1 MPASDSAE
9 PPRSASVHPA
19 VWFVLILPFGAL
31 GGFVG
36 VGLTFLATTHG
47 LSITEGALLNGA
59 QLLSQWMKWIWAPIV
74 DITLTP
80 RRWHLLST
88 ALTAAGTL
96 AMSLIPL
103 GPGTLAP
110 LLALIAITSLLNTVV
125 AMAVEACLTADTPP
139 DQVGRVSAWY
149 QAGNLGGTGLGGGL
163 GLWLLETLPQ
173 PWMAGATMGALMLVC
188 CGALVF
194 VREQPAAP
202 HRVGELG
209 LVAAVGGV
217 ARDLVQTLRSTGGM
231 LAALLLVL
239 PVGTG
244 AGSGVLAQAEVA
256 AHWGAGAR
264 EVGLLQGALAGV
276 ITAAGCFAG
285 GALCRRVHP
294 RTAYAAIGIALA
306 GIASAMA
313 IAPATVMTYIVASTI
328 YNFAVGMAYAAYS
341 ATTLDA
347 IGHTAGATKF
357 STMASLANFP
367 IWWLG
372 LLLGWVADRHGPAAM
387 LHTEAAL
394 SVIGVVV
401 FALGVVSVRRL
412 ALARA

>member
-1 MPASDSAE
+1 M
-9 PPRSASVHPA
+9 
-19 VWFVLILPFGAL
+19 
-31 GGFVG
+31 
-36 VGLTFLATTHG
+36 
-47 LSITEGALLNGA
+47 
-59 QLLSQWMKWIWAPIV
+59 
-74 DITLTP
+74 
-80 RRWHLLST
+80 
-88 ALTAAGTL
+88 
-96 AMSLIPL
+96 
-103 GPGTLAP
+103 
-110 LLALIAITSLLNTVV
+110 AI
-125 AMAVEACLTADTPP
+125 EACMTADTPP
-139 DQVGRVSAWY
+139 DQAGRVSAWY

-173 PWMAGATMGALMLVC
+173 PWMAGAIMGALMLAC
-188 CGALVF
+188 CGALAF
-194 VREQPAAP
+194 VNERPATP
-202 HRVGELG
+202 HRVGEVG
-209 LVAAVGGV
+209 LVAAVRGV

-239 PVGTG
+239 PIGTG
-244 AGSGVLAQAEVA
+244 AGSGVLTQAAVA

-264 EVGLLQGALAGV
+264 EVGLLQGTLAGL

-285 GALCRRVHP
+285 GALCKRVHP
-294 RTAYAAIGIALA
+294 RSAYAAIGVALA

-313 IAPATVMTYIVASTI
+313 LAPATVTTYIVASTV

-372 LLLGWVADRHGPAAM
+372 LLLGWVADHRGPAAM

-394 SVIGVVV
+394 SVIGVAL
-401 FALGVVSVRRL
+401 FALAVVGVRRRV
-412 ALARA
+412 ALAA

>member
-59 QLLSQWMKWIWAPIV
+59 QLLSQWMKWIWAPLV

-103 GPGTLAP
+103 GPRTLVV
-110 LLALIAITSLLNTVV
+110 LLAVIAVTSLVNTVV
-125 AMAVEACLTADTPP
+125 AMAIEACMTADTPP
-139 DQVGRVSAWY
+139 DQAGRVSAWY

-173 PWMAGATMGALMLVC
+173 PWMAGAIMGALMLAC
-188 CGALVF
+188 CGALAF
-194 VREQPAAP
+194 VNERPATP
-202 HRVGELG
+202 HRVGEVG
-209 LVAAVGGV
+209 LLAAVRGV

-239 PVGTG
+239 PIGTG
-244 AGSGVLAQAEVA
+244 AGSGVLTQAAVA

-264 EVGLLQGALAGV
+264 EVGLLQGTLAGL

-285 GALCRRVHP
+285 GALCKRVHP
-294 RTAYAAIGIALA
+294 RSAYAAIGVALA

-313 IAPATVMTYIVASTI
+313 LAPATVTTYIVASTV

-372 LLLGWVADRHGPAAM
+372 LLLGWMADHRGPAAM

-394 SVIGVVV
+394 SVIGVAL
-401 FALGVVSVRRL
+401 FALAVVGVRRRV
-412 ALARA
+412 ALAA